1 MNKLSLICVYLAFA
15 IMIIGKYIFWHGH
28 PLFIASDQAAYLE
41 MAMQIA
47 AGKLPYIDFFEW
59 NPPLIMYL
67 NLIPVML
74 SKLAHIPPIESF
86 NYSIVTL
93 CAFSALMSLYIANKY
108 MSKQQL
114 LVFLPLIFAA
124 AFYNL
129 NQTINIGEREHI
141 FIISYL
147 PFLILRGLAWQG
159 KQLSKVEAILI
170 GLVAGFGMALK
181 PQFVASAALVEFC
194 FYCQFKTLKTFARAE
209 IFTVAT
215 VFAGY
220 IFALMLLPLPVW
232 DTYLNQV
239 VPLYISGLSYSSRA
253 LIHMLRVDPNYYMHF
268 LHLLITLPLA
278 LVYSRYNQWI
288 APLGIFALSFVFH
301 YIYGDQA
308 WPYRFMPM
316 TASLYMLD
324 GLLIGMLLKKVLE
337 RIGLAPFSG
346 LVLSCTIFGAACYCT
361 FNEIKG
367 ENDNR
372 EGNPMVFDMS
382 KIGYQGSCLASDF
395 DPLLSSI
402 LSQTQIDDSV
412 IFIGNGIDPGYP
424 AILQSGRKAGS
435 RYLFCTLPYI
445 DHSFNRSKNPKWTE
459 MADQVVANYG
469 QDIINNKPAVIYI
482 QLRQMEDLLTKHR
495 FFKRFMANYELAGQT
510 DLYKVWTRTGTEN
523 ALPGAGE
530 PMQIVIDILAKRI
543 TVEDAVLESGY
554 ERAKIERWLYLA
566 REALSHS
573 VSRHATER
581 QLEVDENINRLNG
594 EIKQLQTENAQLKQ
608 ELEKAKGN

>member
-1 MNKLSLICVYLAFA
+1 MNKLSLKFIYIAFA
-15 IMIIGKYIFWHGH
+15 IMIIGKLIFWHGH
-28 PLFIASDQAAYLE
+28 PLFTCSDQAAYLE
-41 MAMQIA
+41 MAIQIA
-47 AGKLPYIDFFEW
+47 AGKLPYVDFFEW

-67 NLIPVML
+67 NLIPVIL
-74 SKLAHIPPIESF
+74 SRLTHAPPIECF
-86 NYSIVTL
+86 NYSIIAL
-93 CAFSALMSLYIANKY
+93 CAFSAFMSLHIANKY
-108 MSKQQL
+108 MSKQQF

-124 AFYNL
+124 TFYNL
-129 NQTINIGEREHI
+129 DQTINIGEREHI

-159 KQLSKVEAILI
+159 KQISKAEAILA
-170 GLVAGFGMALK
+170 GLVAGIGMALK

-194 FYCQFKTLKTFARAE
+194 FYSQFKTLKTFARSE
-209 IFTVAT
+209 IVTVAI
-215 VFAGY
+215 VFVGY
-220 IFALMLLPLPVW
+220 IFGLMLLPTAVW

-268 LHLLITLPLA
+268 VHLLITLPVA
-278 LVYSRYNQWI
+278 LVFSRYNQWI

-316 TASLYMLD
+316 SASLYMLD
-324 GLLIGMLLKKVLE
+324 GLLIGMLIKKVFE
-337 RIGLAPFSG
+337 RLGLAPFTG
-346 LVLSCTIFGAACYCT
+346 FVLSCTIFGTACYST

-367 ENDNR
+367 EMENR
-372 EGNPMVFDMS
+372 EGNPMVFDLF
-382 KIGYQGSCLASDF
+382 KTGYQGSCLSSDF
-395 DPLLSSI
+395 DPLLFSI

-445 DHSFNRSKNPKWTE
+445 DHSFNQSKDPKWKE

-482 QLRQMEDLLTKHR
+482 QLRQMEDLLTQHR
-495 FFKRFMANYELAGQT
+495 FLERFMANYKLAGET
-510 DLYKVWTRTGTEN
+510 DLYKVWTRTGAEN
-523 ALPGAGE
+523 SGE
-530 PMQIVIDILAKRI
+530 AQ
-543 TVEDAVLESGY
+543 
-554 ERAKIERWLYLA
+554 
-566 REALSHS
+566 SHS
-573 VSRHATER
+573 VSKDATER
-581 QLEVDENINRLNG
+581 SKRAIEKQTEVDEHINRLNS
-594 EIKQLQTENAQLKQ
+594 EIKQLQSENAQLKQ
-608 ELEKAKGN
+608 ELKKARGN